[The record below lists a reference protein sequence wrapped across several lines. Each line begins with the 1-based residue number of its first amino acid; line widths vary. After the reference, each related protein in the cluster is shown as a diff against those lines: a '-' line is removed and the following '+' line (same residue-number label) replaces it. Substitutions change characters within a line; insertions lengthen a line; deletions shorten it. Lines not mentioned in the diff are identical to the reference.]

1 MQRDVAFQFNGCCWG
16 QLKKRS
22 FSSDRPYLTAYI
34 ANPNRE
40 NRELAQLVNHSHE
53 IRFRVVG
60 PLKFEEQSLRRL
72 SQFVFVSI
80 LSIIT
85 TIAAANDKIAVG
97 PWRGEGY
104 LDVHANVCSAR
115 TVLKNQDELWFA
127 LACKRTVDF
136 GMGRPL
142 VCANQQYSVSVA
154 LKRSGWGLSAPDSRL
169 VTISVD
175 NFHFG
180 KKNAVATAADSL
192 SINLGPERAIRGPL
206 ERGAFLT
213 IDIGKEELKYPLSD
227 MQPLLS
233 ALTDCLGTLS
243 DPKYFAPPPGP
254 TEEETLAPPPSVNA
268 ADTIGSPD
276 LQSCATQD
284 FVIFHGSLS
293 HEPTGNERE
302 ELREYTDSVAPC
314 ISVWKT
320 RCGPYPL
327 FPSGSTYAMCEI
339 NTDYALAHVNNRREL
354 ENRHQNYLEYNSRAH
369 EIDRIFTE
377 TTNSFFASVQKPL
390 DDYKEQQRQEQDARD
405 RQAAARREQDLIDAL
420 RRLGTP
426 RTVTTQCTSG
436 IGSVQCV
443 SN

>member
-1 MQRDVAFQFNGCCWG
+1 M
-16 QLKKRS
+16 
-22 FSSDRPYLTAYI
+22 
-34 ANPNRE
+34 
-40 NRELAQLVNHSHE
+40 
-53 IRFRVVG
+53 
-60 PLKFEEQSLRRL
+60 
-72 SQFVFVSI
+72 

-97 PWRGEGY
+97 PWHGEGY
-104 LDVHANVCSAR
+104 LDAHANVCSAH
-115 TVLKNQDELWFA
+115 TVLENQDELWFA

-136 GMGRPL
+136 GTGRPL

-154 LKRSGWGLSAPDSRL
+154 LKRSGWGLSASATHL

-180 KKNAVATAADSL
+180 KRNAVATAADSL
-192 SINLGPERAIRGPL
+192 SINLGSERTLRGPL
-206 ERGAFLT
+206 EGGTLLT
-213 IDIGKEELKYPLSD
+213 IDTGKEQLKYPLSD

-254 TEEETLAPPPSVNA
+254 TEEETLAPLSSSNA
-268 ADTIGSPD
+268 AATIGSPE
-276 LQSCATQD
+276 LQSCRTTDD
-284 FVIFHGSLS
+284 FVIAHGSLS
-293 HEPTGNERE
+293 HEPTGAERE

-327 FPSGSTYAMCEI
+327 FPFGSTYAMCEI

-377 TTNSFFASVQKPL
+377 TTNSFFASVQKPI

-405 RQAAARREQDLIDAL
+405 RRAAAQREQDLIDAL

-436 IGSVQCV
+436 IGSVQCI
-443 SN
+443 SQ